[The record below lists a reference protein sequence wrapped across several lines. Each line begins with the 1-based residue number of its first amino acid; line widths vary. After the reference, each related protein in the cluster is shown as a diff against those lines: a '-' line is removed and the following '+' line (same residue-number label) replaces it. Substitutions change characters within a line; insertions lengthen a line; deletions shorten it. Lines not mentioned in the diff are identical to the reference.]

1 MNNTVNTL
9 RLWSAKA
16 SNELDLTYF
25 NHGDYFKSVE
35 IKNASENITRVLCA
49 ARPRLLASRQHG
61 TQHTHT
67 IAMRAGVSSSGI
79 VLCGRAWI
87 GVECGA

>member
-1 MNNTVNTL
+1 MNYTVNTL

-49 ARPRLLASRQHG
+49 AVATLLRPRLRRPALRA
-61 TQHTHT
+61 HTH
-67 IAMRAGVSSSGI
+67 AQ
-79 VLCGRAWI
+79 C
-87 GVECGA
+87 